1 MLPRAWPSRIPLTRQ
16 QHETNP
22 FRILPHPGAPR
33 SPVAR
38 PGRRPGAG
46 GHAGGALAHAQGAGS
61 YPSKTIRLVVPFA
74 PGGSTDILGR
84 LLAQKLGE
92 SMHTTVVVDNKPGA
106 NGTIG
111 CDLVAKAPADGYT
124 VVLGDV
130 GCMAMAKG
138 LYTKL
143 PYDPLRDFA
152 PISLVARSPLVL
164 TVGAQSPFHSLK
176 ELTAAAQ
183 AQPGKLNY
191 PSSGTGGPNHL
202 GAELYAMQAK
212 VKIGHVPYKGSAPS
226 VVSLAAGETDFGFL
240 TAVTIAAQLKAGKVR
255 ALAVAHNERL
265 QSMPDVPTM
274 SEAGLKDFTADAW
287 FLAAVPAGTPHR
299 GPALRRDRQG
309 PARARGQ
316 GKAGR
321 HGRAA
326 LGPQARCLGP
336 VPARGSGQVA
346 RCDQERGHHAGLIS
360 QPCRCHAKAPAAS
373 RPRGFSHVPEM
384 LSSFRSGHRPG
395 R

>member
-1 MLPRAWPSRIPLTRQ
+1 MRQTPFASSRTPALWRAL
-16 QHETNP
+16 
-22 FRILPHPGAPR
+22 
-33 SPVAR
+33 
-38 PGRRPGAG
+38 AG
-46 GHAGGALAHAQGAGS
+46 GLALAATLAAPFAHAQGAGS

-84 LLAQKLGE
+84 LLAQKMGE

-176 ELTAAAQ
+176 D
-183 AQPGKLNY
+183 
-191 PSSGTGGPNHL
+191 
-202 GAELYAMQAK
+202 
-212 VKIGHVPYKGSAPS
+212 KIGHVPYKGSAPS

-287 FLAAVPAGTPHR
+287 FLAAVPAGTPK
-299 GPALRRDRQG
+299 PIVDRLY
-309 PARARGQ
+309 A
-316 GKAGR
+316 
-321 HGRAA
+321 
-326 LGPQARCLGP
+326 
-336 VPARGSGQVA
+336 
-346 RCDQERGHHAGLIS
+346 EI
-360 QPCRCHAKAPAAS
+360 AKALPAPEVKEKLDAMGVLPSGLKPDAS
-373 RPRGFSHVPEM
+373 AQFLRVEVDKWRDVIKNAGIT
-384 LSSFRSGHRPG
+384 LD
-395 R
+395 

>member
-1 MLPRAWPSRIPLTRQ
+1 
-16 QHETNP
+16 
-22 FRILPHPGAPR
+22 
-33 SPVAR
+33 
-38 PGRRPGAG
+38 
-46 GHAGGALAHAQGAGS
+46 
-61 YPSKTIRLVVPFA
+61 
-74 PGGSTDILGR
+74 
-84 LLAQKLGE
+84 
-92 SMHTTVVVDNKPGA
+92 
-106 NGTIG
+106 
-111 CDLVAKAPADGYT
+111 
-124 VVLGDV
+124 
-130 GCMAMAKG
+130 MAMAKG

-287 FLAAVPAGTPHR
+287 FLAAVPAGTPK
-299 GPALRRDRQG
+299 PIVDRLY
-309 PARARGQ
+309 A
-316 GKAGR
+316 
-321 HGRAA
+321 
-326 LGPQARCLGP
+326 
-336 VPARGSGQVA
+336 
-346 RCDQERGHHAGLIS
+346 EI
-360 QPCRCHAKAPAAS
+360 AKALPAPEVKEKLDAMGVLPSGLKPDAS
-373 RPRGFSHVPEM
+373 AQFLRVEVDKWRDVIKNAGIT
-384 LSSFRSGHRPG
+384 LD
-395 R
+395 

>member
-1 MLPRAWPSRIPLTRQ
+1 MRQTPFASSRTPALWRAL
-16 QHETNP
+16 
-22 FRILPHPGAPR
+22 
-33 SPVAR
+33 
-38 PGRRPGAG
+38 AG
-46 GHAGGALAHAQGAGS
+46 GLALAATLAAPLAHAQGAGS
-61 YPSKTIRLVVPFA
+61 YPSKTIRLIVPFA

-84 LLAQKLGE
+84 LLAQKMGE

-287 FLAAVPAGTPHR
+287 FLAAVPAGTPK
-299 GPALRRDRQG
+299 PIVDRLY
-309 PARARGQ
+309 A
-316 GKAGR
+316 
-321 HGRAA
+321 
-326 LGPQARCLGP
+326 
-336 VPARGSGQVA
+336 
-346 RCDQERGHHAGLIS
+346 EI
-360 QPCRCHAKAPAAS
+360 AKALPAPEVKEKLDAMGVLPSGLKPDAS
-373 RPRGFSHVPEM
+373 AQFLRVEVDKWRDVIKNAGIT
-384 LSSFRSGHRPG
+384 LD
-395 R
+395 